1 MQAVAPVDCLAHLPG
16 PPGKGNRGAASLHD
30 GQLLAYAAAS
40 AVVVVDAQNMTVAT
54 TLAGAHRQAAVA
66 ALAWH
71 PGGGPREPRAA
82 AQLRLASGDEE
93 GRVMVWNVNTGAV
106 IAALED
112 PWGSAFGASGAKRP
126 EGAPNGRPPVVGLQ
140 WATSS
145 PSVLAVLLAPC
156 ILILWD
162 YRTGSAVWKKDFG
175 SGPGAEPFTSLQ
187 VDPLDRRRLVLCGS
201 KGSFIVLCLM
211 NPASDRVRQQQYQ
224 VDIGTGGTLCCA
236 FSGTQDM
243 LFLLLQR
250 EIIMFDLKY
259 GQPAASTPVPAS
271 RAPLE
276 DLLGCYGHAAAGKSL
291 RDGGIDVLYCSHRDG
306 SLSVWQRHPRLLTFS
321 CLGASKLLPP
331 APKFGKAPTML
342 ALAAGLWRGLEG
354 QQQQQAGTQHS
365 QQQQQ
370 QQQQDGPGRRSVLLM
385 GAASDGRVWQWQVP
399 LLGGTLAETRP
410 AAPPPPPKP
419 ELIGLL
425 HMLPQRVTSFCA
437 CPLPVPLP
445 GVAGAVTAVAAATA
459 AGTIEIAAVQQGALL
474 PLHLSISASLAAHPG
489 PVQGLRWLGGAPR
502 LVSFSSEKAAQ
513 GFTNTLLITDVR
525 NRVSLPF
532 REGGNDPAPLA
543 GVRASPSGRY
553 LLVLFRGAPSE
564 IWAVGAGSQPTRL
577 RQVDLQFTAVEWLG
591 PEGGAGA
598 AVHAAAAGAPWAA
611 SPRAAE
617 RAAAGSV
624 PASEQQQ
631 AGEDPPE
638 ERLAFSL
645 ADGRAGVL
653 AIRGRRISDTR
664 PRRPAWQPLASGDFR
679 AAAIGSWGSSLLLGD
694 AEGTLVHWDTAS
706 GKCSVLETGLGR
718 VHKVYT
724 SPPPA
729 DALYPRLPG
738 PSAVAVRVAVL
749 FASGVFAVYDLDQ
762 QGELWAT
769 HITGTAAAAR
779 VGRVTDIEWLQLPGP
794 VGGGAV
800 LAASLEDGSLGLFDT
815 VHTVDV
821 RPRRT
826 RMMRYRALL
835 HTPPPAAAG
844 GAGAGGIDGAPSLPW
859 GLASGPPVA
868 APPLLPRAWVL
879 LLRLLLQ
886 RGLPEACFRE
896 LGALAASISRGSGT
910 GGVVGRAGMAGAT
923 AVDTEMALERL
934 EDEIWAHLPRGCQ
947 AAWDSL
953 LAQREL
959 AEGQE
964 APGPELSLA
973 QILES
978 FGDSDDEG
986 EAAEHSSGSPAT
998 AAAGG
1003 SPVGLDPAAVAAGAQ
1018 RQLESRF
1025 EGSAVRDEAAAA
1037 ALGLTGRS
1045 GSATA
1050 LGASGAGPR
1059 RRDNVKTTFKSLG
1072 GAFKGMAKDVA
1083 SASKS
1088 QLRSLAGSGRA
1099 QQPLVAAVAG
1109 ISDGYELSQSRAG
1122 FQSLVAVL
1130 HAAATARGQ
1139 PAVLSPAEL
1148 AAYSSA
1154 LSMHSVAARMALAA
1168 ELTGDAAEASFWHR
1182 LPATLRA
1189 LRSALDS
1196 NGGAAPAAVQPGAAA
1211 RSSSLTRGSTSSIA
1225 SGPRL
1230 LWEEGLEMA
1239 EALERS
1245 GWHEQMSRR
1254 IFEDS
1259 EDLQEKRVLEY
1270 VALGDFQTAVG
1281 FLLASPPDRSQ
1292 RYYRDALCVLG
1303 MAFACGLQAAGTAA
1317 GAGSSAAGAAAGA
1330 AGAGGQPPA
1339 AEDAAA
1345 RSLFVQA
1352 AKVITANAA
1361 SVGDTLLGV
1370 PLLCSTGQH
1379 ADAASLL
1386 QDSGLWRYAS
1396 ALAAHSLRGAE
1407 RAAALE
1413 RWAGH
1418 VAAAEGRPWTAAGLL
1433 VAVGALRSA
1442 HQLLRQLGLF
1452 DAASALASACS
1463 EAGLAPPELAGDLPN
1478 LWAAAGRGGHAAG
1491 ARFSSG
1497 GERPEGTAGLSS
1509 AAAPPPAGTA
1519 GGREQAGERSEAARE
1534 FRLYICEVL
1543 QQL

>member
-30 GQLLAYAAAS
+30 GRLLAYAAAS
-40 AVVVVDAQNMTVAT
+40 AVLVVDAQNMTVAT
-54 TLAGAHRQAAVA
+54 TLAGAHRQAAVS

-71 PGGGPREPRAA
+71 PGGGAREPRAA
-82 AQLRLASGDEE
+82 AQLRLATGDEE

-112 PWGSAFGASGAKRP
+112 PWGSAFGATGARRP

-140 WATSS
+140 WATAA

-156 ILILWD
+156 IILLWD
-162 YRTGSAVWKKDFG
+162 YRTGSAIWKKDFG
-175 SGPGAEPFTSLQ
+175 SGPGAEAFTSLQ

-201 KGSFIVLCLM
+201 KGSFIVLCLIS
-211 NPASDRVRQQQYQ
+211 PAANRVRYQQYQ
-224 VDIGTGGTLCCA
+224 VDIGAGGTLRCA
-236 FSGTQDM
+236 FSGTQDL

-250 EIIMFDLKY
+250 EIIVFDLEY

-276 DLLGCYGHAAAGKSL
+276 DLLGCYGHAAAGKLL

-306 SLSVWQRHPRLLTFS
+306 SLSVWQRHPRLLTFG

-331 APKFGKAPTML
+331 APKFGTAPTML
-342 ALAAGLWRGLEG
+342 ALAAGLWHGLEDQG
-354 QQQQQAGTQHS
+354 QQQQQRGPSAQHVQSASDLVSFGSGWGEAGTGNDGS
-365 QQQQQ
+365 TPQQRVTQQ
-370 QQQQDGPGRRSVLLM
+370 PGGSGGCCVLLM
-385 GAASDGRVWQWQVP
+385 GAASDGRVWQWQAP
-399 LLGGTLAETRP
+399 LLEGTLPESKP
-410 AAPPPPPKP
+410 AALPPPPKP
-419 ELIGLL
+419 ELLGLL
-425 HMLPQRVTSFCA
+425 HTLPQRVTLFCA

-445 GVAGAVTAVAAATA
+445 GASGAVTAVAAATA
-459 AGTIEIAAVQQGALL
+459 AGTIEILAVQQGPLL
-474 PLHLSISASLAAHPG
+474 PLHLSASASLAAHSG
-489 PVQGLRWLGGAPR
+489 PVQGLRWLGSTPR
-502 LVSFSSEKAAQ
+502 LVSFSSEKATQ
-513 GFTNTLLITDVR
+513 GFKNLLLITDVR
-525 NRVSLPF
+525 NRLSLPV
-532 REGGNDPAPLA
+532 REGSNDPAPLV

-564 IWAVGAGSQPTRL
+564 IWSVGAGSQPVRL

-591 PEGGAGA
+591 LEGSTRAGSDGSA
-598 AVHAAAAGAPWAA
+598 AWAPWAA

-617 RAAAGSV
+617 RAATGYAFQGG
-624 PASEQQQ
+624 QQQ
-631 AGEDPPE
+631 AGDEPSE

-653 AIRGRRISDTR
+653 GIRGRRISDTR
-664 PRRPAWQPLASGDFR
+664 PRRPAWQPLANGDFR
-679 AAAIGSWGSSLLLGD
+679 AVAIGSWGPSLLLGD
-694 AEGTLVHWDTAS
+694 GEGMLAHWDTAS

-718 VHKVYT
+718 VYKLYT

-729 DALYPRLPG
+729 EALYPRLPG
-738 PSAVAVRVAVL
+738 PSAVAVRVAAL

-779 VGRVTDIEWLQLPGP
+779 IGRVTDVEWLQLPSP

-815 VHTVDV
+815 VHTADV
-821 RPRRT
+821 RPRRN
-826 RMMRYRALL
+826 RMTRYRALL
-835 HTPPPAAAG
+835 HTPPPAAAS
-844 GAGAGGIDGAPSLPW
+844 AAADGSASPTSMPW

-896 LGALAASISRGSGT
+896 LGALAASVSRSG
-910 GGVVGRAGMAGAT
+910 GPGGMAGPAEVAGGT
-923 AVDTEMALERL
+923 VVDTEMALERL
-934 EDEIWAHLPRGCQ
+934 EDEIWAHLPRSCQ

-953 LAQREL
+953 LAQRDQ

-964 APGPELSLA
+964 APGQEPSLA
-973 QILES
+973 QLLES
-978 FGDSDDEG
+978 FGDS
-986 EAAEHSSGSPAT
+986 
-998 AAAGG
+998 AAGRG
-1003 SPVGLDPAAVAAGAQ
+1003 GGGAGLDPAAVATGAQ
-1018 RQLESRF
+1018 QQEESRPSF
-1025 EGSAVRDEAAAA
+1025 DGSAVRDEAAAA

-1045 GSATA
+1045 SSATVPGVPG
-1050 LGASGAGPR
+1050 GAPR
-1059 RRDNVKTTFKSLG
+1059 RRDEVKRTFKSLR

-1088 QLRSLAGSGRA
+1088 QLRSLAGGGRA
-1099 QQPLVAAVAG
+1099 QQPLWAAVAG

-1139 PAVLSPAEL
+1139 PTVLSPAEL

-1154 LSMHSVAARMALAA
+1154 LGARSVAARMALAA
-1168 ELTGDAAEASFWHR
+1168 ELTGDAAEAAFWRR
-1182 LPATLRA
+1182 LPATLCA
-1189 LRSALDS
+1189 LQSTLEAGGSA
-1196 NGGAAPAAVQPGAAA
+1196 AAATAQPGAAVP
-1211 RSSSLTRGSTSSIA
+1211 RGAVAVA
-1225 SGPRL
+1225 SRAAPSRRRL
-1230 LWEEGLEMA
+1230 LWEEGLELA

-1254 IFEDS
+1254 IFEGS

-1303 MAFACGLQAAGTAA
+1303 MAFACGIQAAGA
-1317 GAGSSAAGAAAGA
+1317 SASVAAAA
-1330 AGAGGQPPA
+1330 ASA

-1396 ALAAHSLRGAE
+1396 ALVAHSLRAAE
-1407 RAAALE
+1407 RATALE

-1433 VAVGALRSA
+1433 VAAGALGSA
-1442 HQLLRQLGLF
+1442 HQMLRQHGMP
-1452 DAASALASACS
+1452 DAASALAGACA
-1463 EAGLAPPELAGDLPN
+1463 EAGLAPAERGGPLPN
-1478 LWAAAGRGGHAAG
+1478 LWAAAGRAGQAAS
-1491 ARFSSG
+1491 ARLSSG
-1497 GERPEGTAGLSS
+1497 GERPDSG
-1509 AAAPPPAGTA
+1509 AARAASLLPGEAA
-1519 GGREQAGERSEAARE
+1519 GGREPGGERSEAAHE
-1534 FRLYICEVL
+1534 FRLYVCEVL